1 MEAGQYWRSLKEV
14 AISKVAFVRLCV
26 GRGCGFQD
34 PGDSGVWNHL
44 KPLALSALQLDAL
57 RRNAGQQASA
67 QTAVF
72 VGLAL
77 LLEYSNDTFLHF
89 QSSFPFAPSSSAT
102 PPERSLR

>member
-1 MEAGQYWRSLKEV
+1 M
-14 AISKVAFVRLCV
+14 
-26 GRGCGFQD
+26 
-34 PGDSGVWNHL
+34 

-77 LLEYSNDTFLHF
+77 LLEYSNDAFLHF
-89 QSSFPFAPSSSAT
+89 SVLVPEVCSLEIPSVGGVGEAT
-102 PPERSLR
+102 AVVKRQVGFRIDNPHRVVSYAQPP